1 MNGEIFEILVN
12 GLGDKDSRK
21 SKLTLL
27 IRKSLSR
34 NIDPEQVGTLALIAN
49 NNTSSPLSL
58 KEITK
63 IMNFEMQ
70 KEIERRKRIEEINNK
85 LHEIGLDANRLK

>member
-49 NNTSSPLSL
+49 NNTSNPLSL

-70 KEIERRKRIEEINNK
+70 KEIERRKKFEEINNK
-85 LHEIGLDANRLK
+85 LHEIGLDANQLK

>member
-34 NIDPEQVGTLALIAN
+34 NIDPEQVGALASIAN
-49 NNTSSPLSL
+49 NNTSNPLSL

-85 LHEIGLDANRLK
+85 LHEIGLDANQLK

>member
-1 MNGEIFEILVN
+1 MNSEIFETLIN

-49 NNTSSPLSL
+49 NNTSNPLSL

-70 KEIERRKRIEEINNK
+70 KEIERRKKIEEINNK
-85 LHEIGLDANRLK
+85 LHEIGLDANQLK

>member
-34 NIDPEQVGTLALIAN
+34 NIDPEQVSALALIAN
-49 NNTSSPLSL
+49 NNTSNPLSL

-85 LHEIGLDANRLK
+85 LHEFGLDANRLK

>member
-49 NNTSSPLSL
+49 NNTLNPLSL

-85 LHEIGLDANRLK
+85 LHEIGLDANQLK

>member
-49 NNTSSPLSL
+49 NNTSNPLSL

>member
-27 IRKSLSR
+27 IRKSLSH

-49 NNTSSPLSL
+49 NNTSNPLSL

-85 LHEIGLDANRLK
+85 LYEIGLDANQLK

>member
-49 NNTSSPLSL
+49 NNTPNPLSL

-85 LHEIGLDANRLK
+85 LHEIGLDANQLK

>member
-49 NNTSSPLSL
+49 NNTSNPLSL

-85 LHEIGLDANRLK
+85 LYEIGLDANQLK

>member
-49 NNTSSPLSL
+49 NNTSNPLSL

-70 KEIERRKRIEEINNK
+70 KEIERRKKFEEINNK

>member
-49 NNTSSPLSL
+49 NNTSNPLSL

-85 LHEIGLDANRLK
+85 LHEIGLDANRL

>member
-58 KEITK
+58 KKITK

-85 LHEIGLDANRLK
+85 LHEIGLYANRLK

>member
-1 MNGEIFEILVN
+1 MNSEIFEILVN

-34 NIDPEQVGTLALIAN
+34 NIDPEQVSTLALIAN
-49 NNTSSPLSL
+49 NNTLIPLSL

-63 IMNFEMQ
+63 IINFEIE

>member
-21 SKLTLL
+21 NKLTLL

-49 NNTSSPLSL
+49 NNTSNPLSL

-85 LHEIGLDANRLK
+85 LHEIGLDANQLK

>member
-12 GLGDKDSRK
+12 GLGDKDSRT
-21 SKLTLL
+21 SRLTLL

-49 NNTSSPLSL
+49 NNTSNPLSL

-85 LHEIGLDANRLK
+85 LYEIGLDANQLK

>member
-34 NIDPEQVGTLALIAN
+34 NIDPEQVSALALIAN
-49 NNTSSPLSL
+49 NNTSNPLSL

>member
-34 NIDPEQVGTLALIAN
+34 NIDPEQIGTLALIAN
-49 NNTSSPLSL
+49 NNTSNPLSL

>member
-1 MNGEIFEILVN
+1 MNDKIFEILVN
-12 GLGDKDSRK
+12 GLGNKNSRK
-21 SKLTLL
+21 SKLALL

-34 NIDPEQVGTLALIAN
+34 NIDPEQVSTLALIAN
-49 NNTSSPLSL
+49 NNTSIPLSL

-63 IMNFEMQ
+63 IMNFEIQ

-85 LHEIGLDANRLK
+85 LREIGLDDNQLK

>member
-34 NIDPEQVGTLALIAN
+34 NIEPEQVGTLALIAN
-49 NNTSSPLSL
+49 NNTSNPLSL

>member
-49 NNTSSPLSL
+49 NNTSNPLSL

-85 LHEIGLDANRLK
+85 LHEIGLDTNRLK

>member
-49 NNTSSPLSL
+49 NNTSIPLPL

-85 LHEIGLDANRLK
+85 LHEIGLDANQLK

>member
-49 NNTSSPLSL
+49 NNTSNPLSL
-58 KEITK
+58 KEINK

-85 LHEIGLDANRLK
+85 LHEIGLDANQLK

>member
-49 NNTSSPLSL
+49 NNTSNPLSL

-85 LHEIGLDANRLK
+85 LHEIGLDANQLK

>member
-49 NNTSSPLSL
+49 NNTSNPLSL

-85 LHEIGLDANRLK
+85 LHEIGLDANQL

>member
-34 NIDPEQVGTLALIAN
+34 NIDPEQVGALALIAN
-49 NNTSSPLSL
+49 NNTSNPLSL

-85 LHEIGLDANRLK
+85 LHEIGLDANQLK

>member
-49 NNTSSPLSL
+49 NNTSIPLPL

-70 KEIERRKRIEEINNK
+70 KEIERRKRIEKINNT
-85 LHEIGLDANRLK
+85 LHEIGLDANQLK